1 MAFLSISIS
10 EDYGVVVPYESSG
23 DLVAHRLWRCLL
35 LLEGD
40 GDDVGICEL
49 AIGVLGLS
57 RLI

>member
-1 MAFLSISIS
+1 MAFLSISIG
-10 EDYGVVVPYESSG
+10 EDYGVAVPYESSG

-40 GDDVGICEL
+40 GDDVRLCEL

-57 RLI
+57 RLM